1 MHELSIAE
9 NLSEIVIEVAE
20 KEKLSKVTRVNV
32 SFGKMVQIIPEFF
45 ETAFRAAVAGT
56 IANDAEINIEEVP
69 VKIRCNNCNLEL
81 TLDDYNFVC
90 ERCGSSDI
98 DIITGRELYVK
109 SIEGE

>member
-45 ETAFRAAVAGT
+45 EKAFRAAVSGT

-69 VKIRCNNCNLEL
+69 VTIRCNNCNFEM
-81 TLDDYNFVC
+81 TLDEYNFVC

-98 DIITGRELYVK
+98 DIVTGRELYVK